1 MTKKKEPHE
10 IKKRG
15 RKPKEHDNA
24 ELQDHLRGVRYLNQ
38 LTDESRRVISN
49 AVKNYFEKN
58 KKRKTFSNKNMLL
71 LVTST
76 RYITDEAI
84 K

>member
-24 ELQDHLRGVRYLNQ
+24 ELQDHLRGVRYGRC
-38 LTDESRRVISN
+38 E
-49 AVKNYFEKN
+49 
-58 KKRKTFSNKNMLL
+58 
-71 LVTST
+71 
-76 RYITDEAI
+76 
-84 K
+84 